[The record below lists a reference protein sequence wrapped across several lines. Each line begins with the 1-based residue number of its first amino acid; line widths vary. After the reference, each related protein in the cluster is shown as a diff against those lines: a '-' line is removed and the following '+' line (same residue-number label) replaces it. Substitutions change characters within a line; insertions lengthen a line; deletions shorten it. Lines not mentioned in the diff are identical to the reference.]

1 MRFYSHWLHV
11 LWLYRFVDIYY
22 PFTSKTWNTVTL
34 ILYGIVGGCD
44 YANRMYPVWHNRLH
58 AVNENP
64 NVADRFSLSEF
75 AVAFIAS
82 IVSAYWI
89 LDNLIPQWAWI
100 ILLLKAWAGDI
111 ILKRLWRKHLSKLS
125 QATYR
130 HVPGV

>member
-89 LDNLIPQWAWI
+89 LDNLIPPWAWI